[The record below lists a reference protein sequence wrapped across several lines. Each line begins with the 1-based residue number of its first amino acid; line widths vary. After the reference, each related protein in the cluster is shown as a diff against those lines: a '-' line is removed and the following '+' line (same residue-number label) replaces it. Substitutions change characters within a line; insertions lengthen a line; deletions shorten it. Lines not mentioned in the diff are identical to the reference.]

1 MITRRKFLTLSSLGV
16 FTIILPNCL
25 FSKTKR
31 QTSLFDVNILLKNAK
46 NLRKQGKNNQAKQ
59 IYQQIISQYPNE
71 IRAYDGMRKVL
82 LSQKKKEWEVILMFK
97 SALLLNPNNIE
108 LKQRL
113 YREYLNAA
121 VGNKKVKNAINF
133 NGRLLGEIKQ
143 KYEVFLQ
150 NNPSNKN
157 IEQQLNKIQRL
168 IDCNADSQSPKTNAA
183 LKNYRKN
190 NHKNFKKRFQN
201 ISTPQLEIKLN
212 TLLAKPDSPD
222 RKQHIRE
229 LHCLLVQRH
238 RKVKNN
244 VVALNRAVAYYNNFD
259 KQDPL
264 FLKYIRDLAKVQN
277 KYDLLITI
285 ETQNHTLKNTF
296 WSGIALL
303 DTHLKRA
310 ENQNIPLPSQVPSLI
325 QFLEL
330 NIDTPDKRFDFST
343 RMIKLD
349 ILKNQTNAAKD
360 KIMLQCKNM
369 YGASNTHS
377 IDRMN
382 VLVAKYYDK
391 IGDIQGLKRIL
402 NIVSDPQSYIESS
415 DPLIKS
421 IALMNQ
427 NRTSVKPVHIQNLQ
441 KLISQL

>member
-16 FTIILPNCL
+16 FSIILPNYL
-25 FSKTKR
+25 FSKSKNP
-31 QTSLFDVNILLKNAK
+31 TSFLNVNMLLKNAK

-59 IYQQIISQYPNE
+59 IYHQIISQYPNE

-82 LSQKKKEWEVILMFK
+82 LSQKKKGWEVILMFK
-97 SALLLNPNNIE
+97 SGLLLNPNNVE

-121 VGNKKVKNAINF
+121 IGNKKIKNAINF
-133 NGRLLGEIKQ
+133 NGRLLDDVKQ
-143 KYEVFLQ
+143 KYETFLQ
-150 NNPSNKN
+150 NHPNNKN
-157 IEQQLNKIQRL
+157 IQQQLNKIQKL
-168 IDCNADSQSPKTNAA
+168 IDCNADSQSPKTNTA
-183 LKNYRKN
+183 LKAYKKN

-201 ISTPQLEIKLN
+201 SSISQLETKLN
-212 TLLAKPDSPD
+212 VLLSKPNSPD

-229 LHCLLVQRH
+229 LHSLLVQRH
-238 RKVKNN
+238 RKAKNN
-244 VVALNRAVAYYNNFD
+244 VIALNRAVAYYNTFD

-310 ENQNIPLPSQVPSLI
+310 ENQNIPLPSQVNSLI

-330 NIDTPDKRFDFST
+330 NIDTPDKKFEFSS

-360 KIMLQCKNM
+360 KIIAQCKNM
-369 YGASNTHS
+369 YGTSSTHS

-382 VLVAKYYDK
+382 VLIAKYYSK
-391 IGDIQGLKRIL
+391 ISDTQGVKRIL

-415 DPLIKS
+415 DLLIQS

-427 NRTSVKPVHIQNLQ
+427 NRASVKPVHMQNLQ